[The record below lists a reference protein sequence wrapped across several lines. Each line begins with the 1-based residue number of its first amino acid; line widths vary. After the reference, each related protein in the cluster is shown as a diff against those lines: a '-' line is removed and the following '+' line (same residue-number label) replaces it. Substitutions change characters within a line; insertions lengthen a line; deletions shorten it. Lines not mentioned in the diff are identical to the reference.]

1 MHKTILQM
9 TGVDHSFDVLE
20 KAFFAAIAQPSADEL
35 YLKLKTTQGGDRN
48 NWRKIMSKKITLISL
63 ITAMLFSMTAQA
75 ESLTLVDGEEK
86 VFISG
91 GMLKGLVNDGS
102 NFKSG
107 IESSYVTSIEINNGE
122 KTLNVGK
129 IFVGFKVTN
138 AKLTGDFYS
147 MRVHSFGLNEAD
159 IDGQKLMLPIEK
171 ISDVTFLK
179 DQDALFDFKNGLS
192 KEGK

>member
-1 MHKTILQM
+1 
-9 TGVDHSFDVLE
+9 
-20 KAFFAAIAQPSADEL
+20 
-35 YLKLKTTQGGDRN
+35 
-48 NWRKIMSKKITLISL
+48 MSKKITLISL

-75 ESLTLVDGEEK
+75 ESLTLVHGDEK
-86 VFISG
+86 IFISG
-91 GMLKGLVNDGS
+91 GTLKGLVNDGS

-159 IDGQKLMLPIEK
+159 IDGQKLMLPIER
-171 ISDVTFLK
+171 ISDVTFVK
-179 DQDALFDFKNGLS
+179 DQDALFDFRKTGLS
-192 KEGK
+192 NSGN